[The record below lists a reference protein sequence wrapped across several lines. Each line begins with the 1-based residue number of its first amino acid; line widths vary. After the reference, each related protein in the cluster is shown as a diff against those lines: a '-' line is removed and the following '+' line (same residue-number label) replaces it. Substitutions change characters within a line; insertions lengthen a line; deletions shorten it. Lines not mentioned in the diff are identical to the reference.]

1 MGICDGRVVIVTGGG
16 RGIGREECLLFA
28 AEGAKV
34 VVNDLGR
41 EFDGSGESQPVAQLV
56 VDEIKAMGGEAIA
69 NGDDVSDWEGAQR
82 LINSAI
88 ETFGGLDTL
97 VNNAGILRD
106 RMLVNMTEEEWDAV
120 IKVHLKGTF
129 APSRW
134 AATYWRELA
143 KAGTPKVARIVN
155 TSSSSGIYANPGQTN
170 YGAAKSGIATFT
182 QIAAKELKN
191 YGVIANA
198 IAPGARTRMTENL
211 MAARGRPEPKP
222 EEFDRSSPANVAPLV
237 VWLGSPQCEV
247 TGQVFNVAGGMVGVA
262 ESWGRGPSEDK
273 GDRWDP
279 SELTAI
285 VPKLVEQARPSG
297 SIGG

>member
-1 MGICDGRVVIVTGGG
+1 MGICDGRVVIVTGAG
-16 RGIGREECLLFA
+16 RGIGREEALLFA

-34 VVNDLGR
+34 VVNDLGK
-41 EFDGSGESQPVAQLV
+41 EMDGSGNPQPVAEQV
-56 VDEIKAMGGEAIA
+56 VEEIKAMGGEAIA
-69 NGDDVSDWEGAQR
+69 NQDDVSDWEGAQR

-88 ETFGGLDTL
+88 ETFGSLDTL

-129 APSRW
+129 APARW
-134 AATYWRELA
+134 AASYWREQA
-143 KAGTPKVARIVN
+143 KAGTPVVARLVN

-198 IAPGARTRMTENL
+198 IAPGARTRMTEGL

-222 EEFDRSSPANVAPLV
+222 DEFDRSSPANIAPLV

-273 GDRWDP
+273 GDRWSP
-279 SELTAI
+279 AELTDI
-285 VPKLVEQARPSG
+285 VPKLVEQSRQPG